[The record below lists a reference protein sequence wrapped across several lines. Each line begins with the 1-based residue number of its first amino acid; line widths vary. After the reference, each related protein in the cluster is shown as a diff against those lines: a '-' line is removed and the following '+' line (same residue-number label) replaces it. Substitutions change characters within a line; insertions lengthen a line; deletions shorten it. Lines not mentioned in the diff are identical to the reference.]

1 MDAVALTYNFEIRG
15 LPTICAC
22 GGQNSLEHALV
33 CKHGGYTIMRH
44 NEVRDT
50 EADLLNEVC
59 RDVQVEP
66 ALITLSGQRFSRA
79 SNQNDMARLDISAR
93 GLWNPMEKAFLDVRI
108 FHPDAASNRS
118 KSLPQLYAC
127 HENQKKD
134 HIMTTLYKSNMV
146 LLFY

>member
-1 MDAVALTYNFEIRG
+1 
-15 LPTICAC
+15 
-22 GGQNSLEHALV
+22 
-33 CKHGGYTIMRH
+33 MRH

-127 HENQKKD
+127 HENQKKRSYND
-134 HIMTTLYKSNMV
+134 HIIQVEHGTFILLVYFYFWWGEPRTSKFPPTTSHTNFDQKKRELCGNHD
-146 LLFY
+146 LH